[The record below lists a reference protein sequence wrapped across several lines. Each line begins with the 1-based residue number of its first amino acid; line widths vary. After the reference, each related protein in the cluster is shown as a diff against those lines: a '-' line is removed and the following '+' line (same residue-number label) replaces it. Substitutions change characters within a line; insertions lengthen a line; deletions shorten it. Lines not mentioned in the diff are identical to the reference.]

1 MQLRSIFHKIVAK
14 RSFVIS
20 KSLWQVGW
28 LLAATVIAGG
38 FNYLANVLVG
48 KLLGPEEYGVY
59 AALLAFS
66 LILSA
71 PMGVIQTLVANY
83 SARYTATSGDMGKL
97 GALLNSTWRLL
108 LPWAIGGALIIALI
122 SSLIAGFLQ
131 ITSTFPVILLGLTLL
146 PIVLFP
152 VVLGA
157 LQGLQRFGKYGWGQI
172 TAATLRLLFGVGF
185 ILLGWGVSG
194 ALLGSV
200 LAGLGAF
207 LLGWWWLR
215 DIRSGSPA
223 PEIERTKKQDVG
235 LEVSRFSA
243 IVVLSML
250 AFMVLMNIDTI
261 AVKSRFL
268 PLEAGLYSAVATIGR
283 VVLYVSTAVVTLM
296 FPRVAGEHAQGN
308 PTSRL
313 ALRALLVTVGLSC
326 IGLLIFALSPELV
339 MRLLFG
345 QQFLGEAALLVPY
358 SIAMLLL
365 AVVNV
370 WMLYFL
376 AVQEK
381 FYTVF
386 LLAGAALVFFVLFTF
401 QLSLT
406 DVVWVLTICN
416 ASLVLV
422 GGWLLWRRND

>member
-1 MQLRSIFHKIVAK
+1 
-14 RSFVIS
+14 
-20 KSLWQVGW
+20 
-28 LLAATVIAGG
+28 
-38 FNYLANVLVG
+38 ANVVVG
-48 KLLGPEEYGVY
+48 KLLGPEEYGIY

-83 SARYTATSGDMGKL
+83 SARYAATSSSLGRL
-97 GALLNSTWRLL
+97 GAVLNSTWRLL
-108 LPWAIGGALIIALI
+108 LPGAFGGALIIALV
-122 SSLIAGFLQ
+122 SGPIAGFLQ
-131 ITSTFPVILLGLTLL
+131 IPSTLPVILLGFSFL

-157 LQGLQRFGKYGWGQI
+157 LQGLQRFGRYGWGQI
-172 TAATLRLLFGVGF
+172 TAASLRLSLGVGF

-194 ALLGSV
+194 ALLGGV
-200 LAGLGAF
+200 LAGIGAF

-215 DIRSGSPA
+215 DVHTGSTNPEFERSEDPG
-223 PEIERTKKQDVG
+223 VG
-235 LEVSRFSA
+235 IEVSRFSA
-243 IVVLSML
+243 IVVLSLL

-308 PTSRL
+308 PTSKF
-313 ALRALLVTVGLSC
+313 AWRALLVTVGLSC
-326 IGLLIFALSPELV
+326 IGLLIFSLRPELI

-358 SIAMLLL
+358 SIAMLFL

-376 AVQEK
+376 AVQ
-381 FYTVF
+381 
-386 LLAGAALVFFVLFTF
+386 
-401 QLSLT
+401 
-406 DVVWVLTICN
+406 
-416 ASLVLV
+416 
-422 GGWLLWRRND
+422 